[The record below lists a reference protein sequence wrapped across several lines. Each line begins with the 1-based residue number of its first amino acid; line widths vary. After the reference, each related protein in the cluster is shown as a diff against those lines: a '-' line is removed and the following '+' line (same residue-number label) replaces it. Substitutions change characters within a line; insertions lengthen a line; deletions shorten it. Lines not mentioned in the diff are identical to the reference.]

1 MKIYKIWLSGLVR
14 RWHSNPDVVHTAQTN
29 AQHQWGCAILAIHL
43 FPDNHRLLI
52 DAITHDVAE
61 MGVGDVAGPAKWR
74 DPVLRAAIEAAE
86 SANFLELELIEPMKT
101 QELSLIDRL
110 EAYLWAER
118 HAPHTMLGDGW
129 PECLEDI
136 KSLARHLRVYEK
148 VCGCLKNF

>member
-1 MKIYKIWLSGLVR
+1 MEIYKIWLSGLVR

-61 MGVGDVAGPAKWR
+61 VGVGDVSSRAKMANP
-74 DPVLRAAIEAAE
+74 DLRAAIESAE
-86 SANFLELELIEPMKT
+86 YDNFVRLGLREPTKT

-118 HAPHTMLGDGW
+118 HAPKAMDGDGW

-136 KSLARHLRVYEK
+136 KIMARHLRVYDK
-148 VCGCLKNF
+148 VRGCLKNF

>member
-14 RWHSNPDVVHTAQTN
+14 RWHSNPDLAHTAQTN

-43 FPDNHRLLI
+43 FPDNHRVLVA
-52 DAITHDVAE
+52 AITHDVAE
-61 MGVGDVAGPAKWR
+61 MGVGDVAGPAKQR

-86 SANFLELELIEPMKT
+86 SANFLALELIEPRKSP
-101 QELSLIDRL
+101 ELSLIDRL

-118 HAPHTMLGDGW
+118 HAPHTMVGDGW
-129 PECLEDI
+129 PELLEDV
-136 KSLARHLRVYEK
+136 KSMARHLRVYDK